1 MKRNIIELVAAGFFG
16 ASAIAGF
23 ATTQTRQPY
32 NLTQIQF
39 CPVSANGEPGQAK
52 LDKQYCKTPRYVLSE
67 EWRRYGGFGSQ
78 IPYKGDAI
86 QWVRDLPTDNPW
98 QLGGNAIAV
107 IGLWGVAGC
116 LRVRSQ
122 RLKRKD
128 YELGEAEKTD
138 GYTTWLSDAH
148 RREVKQHSTQLHTE
162 RLKEGLTAMD
172 MEERK
177 TLGLTDEENE
187 NAKARIQFEDFM
199 KSRAV
204 NHSAQDKIIA
214 ENLLA
219 LAKADKER
227 AKTEILQIKEP
238 SQAAIA
244 ATSNFT
250 LPDEFKWIY
259 KLLKLPFRVLSGEQG
274 SGKSTLER
282 LMIRLL
288 KDEGYHIVVIN
299 PETNPAV
306 WSGVEVL
313 VEEQEINTFM
323 EAFPELIR
331 ARQRRAREE
340 KIDEDDFLDTLSDEC
355 GLHGRVAIFL
365 MESNTYE
372 VHGVNPDLLAA
383 FLKQS
388 LTNIRKWGYTVC
400 MTAHSDNQTSV
411 SSALSGFSKLL
422 DSQPRVDCIAVSHPE
437 TNEAI
442 SSGKAWLKMKGVKD
456 PEPLEVPLYNYP
468 KTKKF

>member
-1 MKRNIIELVAAGFFG
+1 MKRNIIELVAAGFFAIG
-16 ASAIAGF
+16 AIAGF
-23 ATTQTRQPY
+23 AAAQTRQAY
-32 NLTQIQF
+32 DLTQIQF
-39 CPVSANGEPGQAK
+39 CPVSKTEIGQLY
-52 LDKQYCKTPRYVLSE
+52 LDRTYCNHPRYVLTE
-67 EWRRYGGFGSQ
+67 EWRRYGGYGSV

-86 QWVRDLPTDNPW
+86 QWVRDLPTDNPR
-98 QLGGNAIAV
+98 QLEANAIAV

-116 LRVRSQ
+116 FIVRSQ
-122 RLKRKD
+122 RLKRRD

-138 GYTTWLSDAH
+138 GYATWLSSAH
-148 RREVKQHSTQLHTE
+148 RREIKQHSTQLHTE
-162 RLKEGLTAMD
+162 RLKDGLTAMD

-187 NAKARIQFEDFM
+187 NIKARIQFEDFI
-199 KSRAV
+199 KARSV

-219 LAKADKER
+219 KAKADKER
-227 AKTEILQIKEP
+227 AKTEGKVKEP
-238 SQAAIA
+238 EQAVTT

-313 VEEQEINTFM
+313 VEEQEINNFM
-323 EAFPELIR
+323 EAFPESIR
-331 ARQRRAREE
+331 VRQRRAREQ
-340 KIDEDDFLDTLSDEC
+340 KIDEDDFLDTLSSEQ
-355 GLHGRVAIFL
+355 GLNGRVAIFL

-456 PEPLEVPLYNYP
+456 PQPLEVPLYNYP

>member
-1 MKRNIIELVAAGFFG
+1 MKRNLIELVAAGVFG
-16 ASAIAGF
+16 VAAIAGF
-23 ATTQTRQPY
+23 ATSQSRQPY
-32 NLTQIQF
+32 DLTQIQF
-39 CPVSANGEPGQAK
+39 CPASKTEKGQIY
-52 LDKQYCKTPRYVLSE
+52 LDRTYCNHRHYVLTE
-67 EWRRYGGFGSQ
+67 AWRRYGGYDSV

-86 QWVRDLPTDNPW
+86 QWVRDLPTDNPR
-98 QLGGNAIAV
+98 QLEASAV
-107 IGLWGVAGC
+107 AVVGLWGVAGC
-116 LRVRSQ
+116 LIVRSQ
-122 RLKRKD
+122 RLKRTD
-128 YELGEAEKTD
+128 YEKSEAEKTE
-138 GYTTWLSDAH
+138 GYNVWLIDAH

-162 RLKEGLTAMD
+162 RLKDGLTAMD

-199 KSRAV
+199 KARAV
-204 NHSAQDKIIA
+204 SHSAQDKTIA

-219 LAKADKER
+219 KAKADKER
-227 AKTEILQIKEP
+227 AKTEGQVKEP
-238 SQAAIA
+238 EQAVTT

-250 LPDEFKWIY
+250 LPDEYKWINQ
-259 KLLKLPFRVLSGEQG
+259 LLKLPFRVLSGEQG

-288 KDEGYHIVVIN
+288 KDEGYHVVVIN

-313 VEEQEINTFM
+313 VDAEDIDAFM
-323 EAFPELIR
+323 GAFPGDIR
-331 ARQRRAREE
+331 ARQGRARERL
-340 KIDEDDFLDTLSDEC
+340 IDEDDFLTTLKDEQ
-355 GLHGRVAIFL
+355 GLNGRVAIFL

-372 VHGVNPDLLAA
+372 VHGVSPDLLAA

-400 MTAHSDNQTSV
+400 LTAHSDNQTSV

-422 DSQPRVDCIAVSHPE
+422 DSQPRVDCIAIADPQ
-437 TNEAI
+437 TNEAV

-456 PEPLEVPLYNYP
+456 PQPLEVPLYNYP
-468 KTKKF
+468 KTKQF

>member
-1 MKRNIIELVAAGFFG
+1 MNRNIIELVAAGFFG
-16 ASAIAGF
+16 VSAIAGF
-23 ATTQTRQPY
+23 AATQTRQAY
-32 NLTQIQF
+32 DLTQIQF
-39 CPVSANGEPGQAK
+39 CPVSKTEIGQLY
-52 LDKQYCKTPRYVLSE
+52 LDRTYCNHPRYVLTE
-67 EWRRYGGFGSQ
+67 EWRRYGGYGSV

-86 QWVRDLPTDNPW
+86 QWVRDLPTDNPR
-98 QLGGNAIAV
+98 QLEANAIAV

-116 LRVRSQ
+116 LLVRSQ
-122 RLKRKD
+122 RLKRRD

-138 GYTTWLSDAH
+138 GYATWLSSVH
-148 RREVKQHSTQLHTE
+148 RREVKQHSAGLNTE
-162 RLKEGLTAMD
+162 RLKDGLTALD
-172 MEERK
+172 TEERK

-187 NAKARIQFEDFM
+187 NAKARIQFEDFI
-199 KSRAV
+199 KFRAV

-219 LAKADKER
+219 KAKADKER
-227 AKTEILQIKEP
+227 AKTEILQVKEP
-238 SQAAIA
+238 EQAAIA

-323 EAFPELIR
+323 EAFPESIR

-437 TNEAI
+437 TNEAV

-456 PEPLEVPLYNYP
+456 PQATEVPLYNYP

>member
-1 MKRNIIELVAAGFFG
+1 MNRNIIELIAAGVFG
-16 ASAIAGF
+16 VGAIAGF
-23 ATTQTRQPY
+23 AATQTRQAY
-32 NLTQIQF
+32 DLTQIEF
-39 CPVSANGEPGQAK
+39 CPVSKTQKGQLY
-52 LDKQYCKTPRYVLSE
+52 LDRTYCNHRHYVLTE
-67 EWRRYGGFGSQ
+67 AWRRYGGYGSV

-86 QWVRDLPTDNPW
+86 QWVRDLPTDNPR
-98 QLGGNAIAV
+98 QLEANAIAV

-116 LRVRSQ
+116 LLVRSQ
-122 RLKRKD
+122 RLKRRD
-128 YELGEAEKTD
+128 YELGEVEKTD
-138 GYTTWLSDAH
+138 GYATWLSSVH
-148 RREVKQHSTQLHTE
+148 RREVKQHSTGLNTE
-162 RLKEGLTAMD
+162 RLKDGLTALD

-177 TLGLTDEENE
+177 HLGLTDEENE
-187 NAKARIQFEDFM
+187 NAKARIQFEDFI
-199 KSRAV
+199 KARAV

-219 LAKADKER
+219 SAKADKER
-227 AKTEILQIKEP
+227 AKTEGQVKEP
-238 SQAAIA
+238 EQAAIA

-313 VEEQEINTFM
+313 VDAEEINTFM
-323 EAFPELIR
+323 EAFPESIR

-340 KIDEDDFLDTLSDEC
+340 KIDEDDFLDTLSSEQ
-355 GLHGRVAIFL
+355 GLNGRVAIFL

-372 VHGVNPDLLAA
+372 VHGINPDLLAA

-400 MTAHSDNQTSV
+400 LTAHSDNQTSV

-437 TNEAI
+437 TNEAV

-456 PEPLEVPLYNYP
+456 PHALVVPLYNYP

>member
-1 MKRNIIELVAAGFFG
+1 LKRNIIELVAAGFFG
-16 ASAIAGF
+16 VSAIAGF
-23 ATTQTRQPY
+23 AATQTRQAY
-32 NLTQIQF
+32 DLTQIQF
-39 CPVSANGEPGQAK
+39 CPVSKSEKGQIY
-52 LDKQYCKTPRYVLSE
+52 LDRTYCNHPRYVLTE
-67 EWRRYGGFGSQ
+67 AWRRYGGYDSV

-86 QWVRDLPTDNPW
+86 QWVRDLPTDNPR
-98 QLGGNAIAV
+98 QLEANAIAV

-116 LRVRSQ
+116 FIVRSQ

-162 RLKEGLTAMD
+162 RLKDGLTAMD

-177 TLGLTDEENE
+177 HLGLTDEENE
-187 NAKARIQFEDFM
+187 NAKARIQFEDFI
-199 KSRAV
+199 KARTVS
-204 NHSAQDKIIA
+204 HSFQDKTIA

-219 LAKADKER
+219 KAKADKER
-227 AKTEILQIKEP
+227 AKTEGKVKETE
-238 SQAAIA
+238 QAAV
-244 ATSNFT
+244 ATASNFT
-250 LPDEFKWIY
+250 LPDDYKWIY

-323 EAFPELIR
+323 EAFPESIR
-331 ARQRRAREE
+331 ARQRRAREQ
-340 KIDEDDFLDTLSDEC
+340 KIDEDDFLDTLSDEQ
-355 GLHGRVAIFL
+355 GLNGRVAIFL

-437 TNEAI
+437 TNEAV

-456 PEPLEVPLYNYP
+456 PQALEVPLYNYP
-468 KTKKF
+468 KNKQF

>member
-1 MKRNIIELVAAGFFG
+1 MKRNIIELVVAGFFAIG
-16 ASAIAGF
+16 AIAGF
-23 ATTQTRQPY
+23 AATQTRQAY
-32 NLTQIQF
+32 DLTQIQF
-39 CPVSANGEPGQAK
+39 CPVSKTEKGQLY
-52 LDKQYCKTPRYVLSE
+52 LDKRYCNHPRYVLTE
-67 EWRRYGGFGSQ
+67 EWRRYGGYDSV

-86 QWVRDLPTDNPW
+86 QWVRDLPTDNPS
-98 QLGGNAIAV
+98 QLTGNAIAL

-116 LRVRSQ
+116 FIVRSQ
-122 RLKRKD
+122 RLKRRD

-138 GYTTWLSDAH
+138 GYNTWLIDTH
-148 RREVKQHSTQLHTE
+148 RSFVKQHSTQLHTE
-162 RLKEGLTAMD
+162 RLKDGLTAMD

-187 NAKARIQFEDFM
+187 NASSRIQFEDFI
-199 KSRAV
+199 KARSV

-214 ENLLA
+214 YNLLA
-219 LAKADKER
+219 KAKADKER
-227 AKTEILQIKEP
+227 AKTEILQVKEP
-238 SQAAIA
+238 EQAAIA

-323 EAFPELIR
+323 EAFPESIR
-331 ARQRRAREE
+331 ARQRRAREQ
-340 KIDEDDFLDTLSDEC
+340 KIDEDDFLDTLSSEQ
-355 GLHGRVAIFL
+355 GLNGRVAIFL

-422 DSQPRVDCIAVSHPE
+422 DSQPRVDCIAASHPE

-456 PEPLEVPLYNYP
+456 PQPLEVPLYNYP

>member
-1 MKRNIIELVAAGFFG
+1 MKRNIIELVAMGVFG
-16 ASAIAGF
+16 VGAIAGF
-23 ATTQTRQPY
+23 AASQTTQAY
-32 NLTQIQF
+32 DLTQIQF
-39 CPVSANGEPGQAK
+39 CPVSKSEKGQIY
-52 LDKQYCKTPRYVLSE
+52 LDKTYCNHPRYVLTE
-67 EWRRYGGFGSQ
+67 EWRRYGGYNAL

-86 QWVRDLPTDNPW
+86 QWVRDLPTDNPT
-98 QLGGNAIAV
+98 QLMSNAVAV
-107 IGLWGVAGC
+107 VGLWGVAGC
-116 LRVRSQ
+116 LVMRSQ
-122 RLKRKD
+122 QLKRRD

-138 GYTTWLSDAH
+138 GYTIWLSSAH
-148 RREVKQHSTQLHTE
+148 RREVKQHSTALHTE
-162 RLKEGLTAMD
+162 RLKDGLSAMD
-172 MEERK
+172 TEERK
-177 TLGLTDEENE
+177 ALGLTDEENE
-187 NAKARIQFEDFM
+187 NAKGRIQFEDFI
-199 KSRAV
+199 KARAV
-204 NHSAQDKIIA
+204 SHSAQDKTIA

-219 LAKADKER
+219 KAKADKER
-227 AKTEILQIKEP
+227 AKTEGKVKEP
-238 SQAAIA
+238 EQSATT

-250 LPDEFKWIY
+250 LPDDYKWIY

-306 WSGVEVL
+306 WEGVDVL
-313 VEEQEINTFM
+313 VDAEEIDAFM
-323 EAFPELIR
+323 EAFPESIR
-331 ARQRRAREE
+331 TRQGKAREQR
-340 KIDEDDFLDTLSDEC
+340 IDEDDFLDTLKDEQ
-355 GLHGRVAIFL
+355 GLNGRVAIFL

-372 VHGVNPDLLAA
+372 VHGVNADLFAA

-411 SSALSGFSKLL
+411 SSALTGFSKLL
-422 DSQPRVDCIAVSHPE
+422 DSQPRVDCIAVADPQ
-437 TNEAI
+437 TNEAT

-456 PEPLEVPLYNYP
+456 PEPSEVPLYNYP